1 MTKKQLYQL
10 HDLNKE
16 VEDWQAQLRL
26 ITPLK
31 SPCLASNGGGS
42 SEPSDNVAKVAEQR
56 ERIMR
61 IIDGKLAEIQQ
72 IRGEILSFIS
82 DIPDSLTRRI
92 FLYRC
97 VSGMSW
103 NKVAD
108 EIGGNNTEDSVKKIF
123 YRYCRKN
130 GIW

>member
-26 ITPLK
+26 ITPIK
-31 SPCLASNGGGS
+31 SPCLASGGDS
-42 SEPSDNVAKVAEQR
+42 SGGPSDNVAKVAEQR

-72 IRGEILSFIS
+72 IRGYLLIFIS
-82 DIPDSLTRRI
+82 EISDSLTMQRV
-92 FLYRC
+92 LYRC
-97 VSGMSW
+97 V
-103 NKVAD
+103 
-108 EIGGNNTEDSVKKIF
+108 E
-123 YRYCRKN
+123 
-130 GIW
+130 